1 VDLNNQPEASI
12 SANSANQQQPEIQE
26 PIRTL
31 ETVQSQVGIVDQ
43 ASGQRK
49 RKAYS
54 PQAASQAELNQPI
67 SAHQIHHQQAAESSA
82 SVTKIA
88 RLANQVAPQQFQIPA
103 ANQIQAQTLVSQS
116 AAAQG
121 LQIVRL
127 ANGQQQIIPTAATTV
142 AAGNPLQLQRTQIQL
157 PGQQATSRLLQPGPQ
172 IVQVPPQLS
181 TQVNPQLQTQ
191 VNPQTQVVSPA
202 VVSQSSNASINSA
215 GRPTSVTQ
223 MALQTKDT
231 TYTKIFVGGL
241 PYHTTD
247 ASLREYFQVFGEI
260 EEAVVITD
268 RQTGKSRGY
277 GFVTMVDKPGADR
290 ACKDPNPVID
300 GRKANVNLAY
310 IGAKPRVM
318 QTTVGLRI
326 PQGFVQAGQYSAV
339 PAVYQYQQPSAAYIT
354 PQGVIIPQ
362 QPGHVTAQQPIAI
375 DYAGNYV
382 TQLAAGQ
389 PQQFAASDVT
399 TAASIAYTAAG
410 YQAASHIQPSITS
423 MATNLAAQQQ
433 QIIPQPATM
442 LNPYQGLAGY
452 QATGLQGYQP
462 AQIAAA
468 HHLATAQPIQQ
479 AAANFNN

>member
-1 VDLNNQPEASI
+1 MDLNNQPEASI

-88 RLANQVAPQQFQIPA
+88 RLANQVAPQQQFQIPA

-127 ANGQQQIIPTAATTV
+127 ANGQQQLIPTAATTV

-223 MALQTKDT
+223 MALQTKVC
-231 TYTKIFVGGL
+231 FF
-241 PYHTTD
+241 
-247 ASLREYFQVFGEI
+247 SCF
-260 EEAVVITD
+260 
-268 RQTGKSRGY
+268 
-277 GFVTMVDKPGADR
+277 
-290 ACKDPNPVID
+290 
-300 GRKANVNLAY
+300 
-310 IGAKPRVM
+310 
-318 QTTVGLRI
+318 
-326 PQGFVQAGQYSAV
+326 
-339 PAVYQYQQPSAAYIT
+339 
-354 PQGVIIPQ
+354 
-362 QPGHVTAQQPIAI
+362 
-375 DYAGNYV
+375 
-382 TQLAAGQ
+382 
-389 PQQFAASDVT
+389 
-399 TAASIAYTAAG
+399 
-410 YQAASHIQPSITS
+410 
-423 MATNLAAQQQ
+423 
-433 QIIPQPATM
+433 
-442 LNPYQGLAGY
+442 
-452 QATGLQGYQP
+452 
-462 AQIAAA
+462 
-468 HHLATAQPIQQ
+468 
-479 AAANFNN
+479 